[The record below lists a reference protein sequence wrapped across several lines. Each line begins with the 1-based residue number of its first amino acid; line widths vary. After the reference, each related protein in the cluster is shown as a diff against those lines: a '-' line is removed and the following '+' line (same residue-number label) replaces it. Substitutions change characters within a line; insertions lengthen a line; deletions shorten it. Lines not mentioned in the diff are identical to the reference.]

1 MCFNVFMCVVFH
13 VSNNEFLAL
22 GDNKVCDIETSSKSL
37 ARMLLRDVAE
47 LDCIFTVKRKSQ

>member
-1 MCFNVFMCVVFH
+1 MCVVFH

-37 ARMLLRDVAE
+37 ARMLLRDMAE
-47 LDCIFTVKRKSQ
+47 LDCIFTVKRKRQ